1 LYTPSHGVRSLNRSA
16 IAGTSLSLDRPVDE
30 DELHA
35 RIDGR
40 LPPCPAA
47 AVDAYLAAHPAAQ
60 ARFSQYAEQ
69 RQALR
74 EAFARQSAG
83 PIPNRLRIAR
93 IREELWHRRYRQL
106 AQIAAAVSQLILGGA
121 AGWAVRDVTGPLAS
135 TGAGTLA
142 GEITADAIAAHRIF
156 SVKVR
161 HPVEV
166 NADQEAHLVQW
177 LSRRLGRE
185 LIVPDLAPAGFRLM
199 GGRLLP
205 AEDGPAAQFMYESGS
220 GERLTLYLR
229 AGVGDETAFR
239 YHEEGGIGAFY
250 WLDEGFGCA
259 IAAKADRELL
269 LRIAELVYKQTSR
282 TYQGQDPATTRE
294 A

>member
-1 LYTPSHGVRSLNRSA
+1 MNPA
-16 IAGTSLSLDRPVDE
+16 DRPVDE

-40 LPPCPAA
+40 LPPHRAA
-47 AVDAYLAAHPAAQ
+47 AVDAHFAAHPEVQ
-60 ARFSQYAEQ
+60 ARFSRYAEQ

-74 EAFARQSAG
+74 KAFAAQSAG
-83 PIPNRLRIAR
+83 PIPDRLRITR
-93 IREELWHRRYRQL
+93 IREERRHRRYRQL
-106 AQIAAAVSQLILGGA
+106 AQIAAAVSLLILGGV

-142 GEITADAIAAHRIF
+142 GEITADAIAAHRTF
-156 SVKVR
+156 SVEVR

-177 LSRRLGRE
+177 LSKRLGRD
-185 LIVPDLAPAGFRLM
+185 LVVPDLASAGFKLM

-205 AEDGPAAQFMYESGS
+205 AEDGPAAQFMYENGS
-220 GERLTLYLR
+220 GDRLTLYLR
-229 AGVGDETAFR
+229 VGVGGETVFR

-250 WLDEGFGCA
+250 WSDEGFGYA

-269 LRIAELVYKQTSR
+269 LRVAELVYRQTSPDGAR
-282 TYQGQDPATTRE
+282 AKIPPPPGKSS
-294 A
+294 